1 MEPSPDSL
9 RVARRISEFMSE
21 LLQRLLNIARAQLH
35 DVLDFSPSG
44 SPIGSW
50 WERAFTASEE
60 DDAFRQASG
69 QQQSRQRTSGAD
81 FGASAPPHSGLPY
94 SPELV
99 RSYALLDLPF
109 GAPMEQVSKR
119 WKSYLKKC
127 HPDRFARDPAQQ
139 ADATELTQ
147 ALTGAHDHILAA
159 WQRYS
164 KGG

>member
-1 MEPSPDSL
+1 
-9 RVARRISEFMSE
+9 MSE

-35 DVLDFSPSG
+35 DVLDVSPSS

-50 WERAFTASEE
+50 WDSDFAASEA
-60 DDAFRQASG
+60 DDGFRQTSS
-69 QQQSRQRTSGAD
+69 QQQSRQRASGAGFD
-81 FGASAPPHSGLPY
+81 TSAHAHSDLPY
-94 SPELV
+94 SPELA

-127 HPDRFARDPAQQ
+127 HPDRFGRDPAQQ

-147 ALTGAHDHILAA
+147 ALTGAHGHIRDA
-159 WQRYS
+159 WQRYQ
-164 KGG
+164 K

>member
-1 MEPSPDSL
+1 MQSSPDAL
-9 RVARRISEFMSE
+9 RVAQRTSEFMSE

-50 WERAFTASEE
+50 WDREFTTSEA

-69 QQQSRQRTSGAD
+69 QQQSRRRTSGAD
-81 FGASAPPHSGLPY
+81 FSASAHAHSGLPY
-94 SPELV
+94 SPELA

-119 WKSYLKKC
+119 WKNYLKKC

-164 KGG
+164 K